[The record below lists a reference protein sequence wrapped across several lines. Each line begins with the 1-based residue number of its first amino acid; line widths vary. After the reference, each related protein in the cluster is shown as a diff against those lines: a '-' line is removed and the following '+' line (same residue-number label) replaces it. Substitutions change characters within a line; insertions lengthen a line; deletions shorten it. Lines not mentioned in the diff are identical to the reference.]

1 MNEILIIAGMAL
13 VTLAVR
19 YPLLVLLGRIPRPE
33 PILRALKYVPPAVLT
48 AIIVPAVLFK
58 DNQVTISPTNDYL
71 VAGLIS
77 VVVAW
82 RSKHLL
88 LTIIVGMLVFL
99 GWRWV
104 LSTHAL
110 GLCPRRAGGTHPPP
124 AARQNA
130 AHSRPAPGTF
140 ARPAAL
146 VVVRRAALR

>member
-33 PILRALKYVPPAVLT
+33 PIFRALKYVPPAVLT

-58 DNQVTISPTNDYL
+58 DDRLTLSPTNDYL
-71 VAGLIS
+71 VAGIIS

-88 LTIIVGMLVFL
+88 LTIIIGMALFL

-104 LSTHAL
+104 LAMHLL
-110 GLCPRRAGGTHPPP
+110 GL
-124 AARQNA
+124 
-130 AHSRPAPGTF
+130 
-140 ARPAAL
+140 
-146 VVVRRAALR
+146 

>member
-1 MNEILIIAGMAL
+1 MNEVAVIAGMAL
-13 VTLAVR
+13 VALAVR

-33 PILRALKYVPPAVLT
+33 PLFRALKYVPPAVLT

-58 DNQVTISPTNDYL
+58 YNQVTIGPTNDYL

-104 LSTHAL
+104 LATHVL
-110 GLCPRRAGGTHPPP
+110 GL
-124 AARQNA
+124 
-130 AHSRPAPGTF
+130 
-140 ARPAAL
+140 
-146 VVVRRAALR
+146 

>member
-104 LSTHAL
+104 LSTPAL
-110 GLCPRRAGGTHPPP
+110 GL
-124 AARQNA
+124 
-130 AHSRPAPGTF
+130 
-140 ARPAAL
+140 
-146 VVVRRAALR
+146 